1 MDFIV
6 NYILAAIVFVVIDSL
21 WIGIIA
27 NKFYKKQMK
36 KLLLDKP
43 KLGPAAL
50 FYALYIFG
58 LVYFVLDPALRD
70 GQWTTILANGALL
83 GLVMYATYDLTNLA
97 TLKHWPKKVVA
108 VDMAW
113 GTFVTTAV
121 AAIVFA
127 LVK

>member
-27 NKFYKKQMK
+27 NKFYKKHMK

-43 KLGPAAL
+43 RLGPAAL

-58 LVYFVLDPALRD
+58 LVYFVLDPVTD
-70 GQWTTILANGALL
+70 NGRPFWRMVRCSDWSCMQL
-83 GLVMYATYDLTNLA
+83 M
-97 TLKHWPKKVVA
+97 
-108 VDMAW
+108 
-113 GTFVTTAV
+113 
-121 AAIVFA
+121 I
-127 LVK
+127 